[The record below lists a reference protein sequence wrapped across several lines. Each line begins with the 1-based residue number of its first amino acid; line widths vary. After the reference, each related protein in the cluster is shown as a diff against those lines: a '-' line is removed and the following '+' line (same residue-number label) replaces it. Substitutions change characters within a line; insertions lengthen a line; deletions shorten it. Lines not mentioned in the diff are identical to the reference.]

1 MENCFVRCQSNTWW
15 RIDDRLRYELS
26 GIDHVCDL
34 FACAID
40 ERRYV
45 RHEILLIDGR
55 FYLNPKNV
63 LYPDIRPSQPF
74 PLLESDDVAINVD
87 DLATMTS
94 QLAAISPNRRI
105 SLCALSSWLTNYAD
119 RLPRLGWVY
128 YPSQWPGWNMGR
140 VTALLTAGPYREP
153 Y

>member
-1 MENCFVRCQSNTWW
+1 MENCFVRCRSDTCW

-34 FACAID
+34 FACTID
-40 ERRYV
+40 GRRYV

-55 FYLNPKNV
+55 FYLNPEHV
-63 LYPDIRPSQPF
+63 LYSDVRPPQPF

-87 DLATMTS
+87 DLATMTG

-105 SLCALSSWLTNYAD
+105 SLAALSGWLMNYAN
-119 RLPRLGWVY
+119 RLPQLG
-128 YPSQWPGWNMGR
+128 
-140 VTALLTAGPYREP
+140 
-153 Y
+153 